1 MNICRKDDFDM
12 VGKRLEKPVLRE
24 IPVISKSKRVVNN
37 NYVEQPHKSELS
49 LQKMDRRVR
58 SKKLDLPVRDEMM
71 VGGFRNLKGFL
82 GDDFT
87 KTSNKRRYTD
97 GPFYDSDKL
106 NDFDMDFL

>member
-1 MNICRKDDFDM
+1 M

-37 NYVEQPHKSELS
+37 NYVEQLHKSELS

-71 VGGFRNLKGFL
+71 VGGFRNLKGFSNESM
-82 GDDFT
+82 T
-87 KTSNKRRYTD
+87 KQFSVRRYAD
-97 GPFYDSDKL
+97 QSFSDSTSLD
-106 NDFDMDFL
+106 DFDMDFL